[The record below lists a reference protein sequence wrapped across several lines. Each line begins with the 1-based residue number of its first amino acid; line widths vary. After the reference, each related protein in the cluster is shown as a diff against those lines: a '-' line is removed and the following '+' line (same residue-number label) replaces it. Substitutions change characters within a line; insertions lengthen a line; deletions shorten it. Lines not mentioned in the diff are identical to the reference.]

1 MLAPIS
7 GIRGVAYGAEE
18 GVHRLQ
24 FSEATGKMAIPVT
37 SLRLISHAHVD
48 HVQPRN
54 EWSPFSIVARFIIE
68 SYGSQ
73 NICYDPPVLH
83 VSFLREKQD
92 KSLARGI
99 RIPLFALQIERA
111 AA

>member
-37 SLRLISHAHVD
+37 SLCLISHANIDRVASN
-48 HVQPRN
+48 RGLN
-54 EWSPFSIVARFIIE
+54 ESIHSVSWR
-68 SYGSQ
+68 
-73 NICYDPPVLH
+73 VL
-83 VSFLREKQD
+83 
-92 KSLARGI
+92 
-99 RIPLFALQIERA
+99 
-111 AA
+111 